1 VRAAGAVARGE
12 QPVTG
17 VVSER
22 NQRRFVLWRP
32 THPAQVVVAGF
43 ALAIVTGTALLMLPV
58 ATARPGGT
66 TLLEALFTATSA
78 VCVTGLVVVD
88 TATHWSAFGK
98 VVILV
103 LIQIGGL
110 GIMTFAS
117 LIGLFAV
124 GRLGLRARM
133 TAAAETR
140 SLRLGDTRSVL
151 VGVIRISVAV
161 EVVVAVLLAVRF
173 AWHYDLSPARSVW
186 YGIFHSVSGFNNAGF
201 ALFPDSLVRY
211 AGDAWI
217 VVPIMAAVVIGGLG
231 FPVVFEVVRW
241 FRRTAHVHSGGRN
254 GRSRRRWS
262 WSVHTRL
269 AVGLTAVLLVG
280 GAVFLGAVEWAN
292 PRTLGAL
299 GVPERV
305 MNAVALSVM
314 PRTAGFNTIDVAAMN
329 PASWLGTDF
338 LMFIG
343 GASAGTAGG
352 VKVTTVAVLLFIV
365 YTELRGEG
373 AVNVF
378 NRRLPRSM
386 QRQALTI
393 VVLASVAVAASTAFL
408 LLVTEFS
415 LDKVLFE
422 VVSAFG
428 TVGLSTGITGSLPV
442 VGQLLLTVLMFVGRL
457 GPVAVASSLV
467 MRTRTR
473 HHELPKESPI
483 IG

>member
-1 VRAAGAVARGE
+1 MSSDVL
-12 QPVTG
+12 Q
-17 VVSER
+17 R
-22 NQRRFVLWRP
+22 NERRFWLWKP
-32 THPAQVVVAGF
+32 SHPAQFVVLGF
-43 ALAIVTGTALLMLPV
+43 ALAAFVGTALLMLPV
-58 ATARPGGT
+58 ASVRPGGSS
-66 TLLEALFTATSA
+66 LVEALFTATSA

-98 VVILV
+98 IVILV
-103 LIQIGGL
+103 LVQIGGL

-117 LIGLFAV
+117 LLGLFAV
-124 GRLGLRARM
+124 GRLGLKARM

-140 SLRLGDTRSVL
+140 SLGLGDTRAVL
-151 VGVIRISVAV
+151 VGVLKITVVV
-161 EVVVAVLLAVRF
+161 EVVVAVLLALRF
-173 AWHYDLSPARSVW
+173 LVHYDLSPGRSLW
-186 YGIFHSVSGFNNAGF
+186 YGVFHSVSAFNNAGF
-201 ALFPDSLVRY
+201 ALFPDNLISY

-217 VVPIMAAVVIGGLG
+217 IVPIMVGVVVGGLG
-231 FPVVFEVVRW
+231 FPVVFELVRW
-241 FRRTAHVHSGGRN
+241 FRRNVRSRIGARGP
-254 GRSRRRWS
+254 RSRRPWA
-262 WSVHTRL
+262 WTVHTRL
-269 AVGLTAVLLVG
+269 ALGLTAVLLVG
-280 GAVFLGAVEWAN
+280 GAVFIGAVEWGN

-299 GVPERV
+299 DLPDRV
-305 MNAVALSVM
+305 MNAFAASVM

-343 GASAGTAGG
+343 GSSAGTAGG

-378 NRRLPRSM
+378 NRRLPRAM

-393 VVLASVAVAASTAFL
+393 VVLASAAVAVSTAFL

-415 LDKVLFE
+415 LDAVLFE

-428 TVGLSTGITGSLPV
+428 TVGLSTGITAALPV
-442 VGQLLLTVLMFVGRL
+442 VGQVLLVVLMFVGRL

-467 MRTRTR
+467 MRARTR